1 MVDVGSRRRTARNA
15 QLFTLGVVFVAM
27 LVLVSSL
34 AIATANSGSCADDE
48 SFFACH
54 TTARVIVGIVPTT
67 VLLAGALAAFLFTF
81 RVWRAGGEWR
91 IWHAAGWAMFIA
103 MSVYILLGGTYLFA
117 D

>member
-1 MVDVGSRRRTARNA
+1 M
-15 QLFTLGVVFVAM
+15 
-27 LVLVSSL
+27 
-34 AIATANSGSCADDE
+34 
-48 SFFACH
+48 
-54 TTARVIVGIVPTT
+54 PTT